1 VTDAH
6 FVTRTLVAVAAFL
19 TSAAILAV
27 GAAPTSA
34 TVTCTRFAAT
44 NGSDSAAGTSVA
56 PYRTAQKLMDSV
68 TAGET
73 GCLGPGTYNENLRV
87 NHGGQPGAPIQLTS
101 TPGGQ
106 ATVVGRLYIPQGSSD
121 VVVSDLALDGRNASN
136 LPSPTVNADRVT
148 FVRDDVTDGHTSI
161 CFSIGSL
168 GWGTAHNVV
177 LDGNRIHD
185 CGRLPYG
192 STNHDHGIY
201 VESAR
206 GTVIANNFVYDNAD
220 RGIQLYPDAQG
231 STIANNVIDGNGE
244 GIIFSGD
251 NGLASSNNVV
261 RRNVISNSRVRY
273 NVESWWPT
281 GNPVGT
287 GNLVSENC
295 LWNGTQG
302 NVADQVGFTAPNNV
316 VANPGYA
323 DRTAENFAL
332 SPAGACAGFGPG
344 GSISPPPPVPPP
356 PAATAPQSTA
366 PPTVSGTTRVGSRL
380 TAATGGWSGTAPL
393 TYSYT
398 WQRCDASGANCA
410 TTGVTSSSYSLT
422 NGDAGA
428 TLRAVVRAENDAGGA
443 SATSAA
449 TAIVQAKKGGKIAR
463 SQSLRARP
471 QKLRVSLRLV
481 YRLARR

>member
-1 VTDAH
+1 MDG
-6 FVTRTLVAVAAFL
+6 
-19 TSAAILAV
+19 LA
-27 GAAPTSA
+27 
-34 TVTCTRFAAT
+34 
-44 NGSDSAAGTSVA
+44 
-56 PYRTAQKLMDSV
+56 
-68 TAGET
+68 AGET
-73 GCLGPGTYNENLRV
+73 GCLEPGTYNESLRV
-87 NHGGQPGAPIQLTS
+87 NHGGQPGSPIRLVS
-101 TPGGQ
+101 APGGQ
-106 ATVVGRLYIPQGSSD
+106 ATIVGRLYVPQGSND

-136 LPSPTVNADRVT
+136 LPSPTVNADRVIFT
-148 FVRDDVTDGHTSI
+148 RDNVTDGHTGI

-168 GWGTAHNVV
+168 GWGTAHGVV

-206 GTVIANNFVYDNAD
+206 GTVITNNFVYDNAD

-231 STIANNVIDGNGE
+231 STITNNVIDGNGE

-251 NGLASSNNVV
+251 SGLASSNNVV

-287 GNLVSENC
+287 GNLASENC

-302 NVADQVGFTAPNNV
+302 NVADQVGFTASSNM
-316 VANPGYA
+316 VANPGYD
-323 DRTAENFAL
+323 DRAAENFAL
-332 SPAGACAGFGPG
+332 SPAGGCGGFGPG
-344 GSISPPPPVPPP
+344 GSISPPPVPPP
-356 PAATAPQSTA
+356 PAATAPQRTA
-366 PPTVSGTTRVGSRL
+366 LPTVSGTTRVGSRL
-380 TAATGGWSGTAPL
+380 IAATGGWSGAAPL

-398 WQRCDASGANCA
+398 WQRCDAGGANCA
-410 TTGVTSSSYSLT
+410 TTGVTSSSYSLS

-428 TLRAVVRAENDAGGA
+428 TLRAVVRAQNAAGAA

-449 TAIVQAKKGGKIAR
+449 TAIVRAKKGRKIAR

-471 QKLRVSLRLV
+471 QKLGVSLRPV

>member
-1 VTDAH
+1 
-6 FVTRTLVAVAAFL
+6 VTRTLVAVAAFL

-56 PYRTAQKLMDSV
+56 PYRTAQKLMDSLA
-68 TAGET
+68 AGET
-73 GCLGPGTYNENLRV
+73 GCLGAGTYNESLRV

-101 TPGGQ
+101 APGAQ
-106 ATVVGRLYIPQGSSD
+106 ATVVGRLYVPQGSND
-121 VVVSDLALDGRNASN
+121 VVVSDLALDGQNASN

-148 FVRDDVTDGHTSI
+148 FARDDVTDGHTGI
-161 CFSIGSL
+161 CFSIGSV
-168 GWGTAHNVV
+168 GWGTAHDVV

-206 GTVIANNFVYDNAD
+206 GTVITNNFVYNNAD

-231 STIANNVIDGNGE
+231 STVTANVIDGNGE

-251 NGLASSNNVV
+251 SGLASSNNVV

-287 GNLVSENC
+287 GNLASENC
-295 LWNGTQG
+295 LWNGSQG
-302 NVADQVGFTAPNNV
+302 NVADQVGFTASNNV

-323 DRTAENFAL
+323 DRAAENFAL
-332 SPAGACAGFGPG
+332 SQAGACAGFGPG
-344 GSISPPPPVPPP
+344 GSVSPPPVPPP
-356 PAATAPQSTA
+356 PATAPQSTA
-366 PPTVSGTTRVGSRL
+366 SPTVSGTARVGSRL
-380 TAATGGWSGTAPL
+380 VASTGGWSGTAPL
-393 TYSYT
+393 THSYT
-398 WQRCDASGANCA
+398 WQRCDAGGANCA
-410 TTGVTSSSYSLT
+410 NTSVTSSSYSLT

-428 TLRAVVRAENDAGGA
+428 TLRVVVRAQNAAGAA

-449 TAIVQAKKGGKIAR
+449 TAIVQTKKGGKIAR
-463 SQSLRARP
+463 SQSLAARP
-471 QKLRVSLRLV
+471 QKVRVSQRLV
-481 YRLARR
+481 YRLVRR